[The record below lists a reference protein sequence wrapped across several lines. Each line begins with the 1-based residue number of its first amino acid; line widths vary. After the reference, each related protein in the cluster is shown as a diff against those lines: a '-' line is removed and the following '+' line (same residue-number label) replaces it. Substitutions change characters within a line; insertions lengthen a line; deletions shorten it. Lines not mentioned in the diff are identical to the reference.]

1 METGVARRLVVAVAV
16 GLLGLAVPTSTD
28 AGPRED
34 GLAVFDRFLSAFTA
48 ADTEGVVGLFAPDAL
63 FWGTTLHD
71 LATTPGAVRDY
82 FSGLSAWK
90 PGQRKASPL
99 GPASAVVLSDDA
111 VLVSGLWTIEVA
123 GQPTV
128 THRISLAMA
137 KRGDRW
143 LIAQFHNSPRPVP
156 AASPPRNRMP

>member
-1 METGVARRLVVAVAV
+1 VAAQQKETGVPSRLVVACVV
-16 GLLGLAVPTSTD
+16 GLLGLAVPARAD

-82 FSGLSAWK
+82 FSRLSAWK
-90 PGQRKASPL
+90 PSQRKASAL
-99 GPASAVVLSDDA
+99 GPASAVVLSGEA

-128 THRISLAMA
+128 THRISLAVA

-143 LIAQFHNSPRPVP
+143 LIAQFHNSPRP
-156 AASPPRNRMP
+156 

>member
-1 METGVARRLVVAVAV
+1 MTRRLVVACVV
-16 GLLGLAVPTSTD
+16 GLLGLAVPSRTD

-34 GLAVFDRFLSAFTA
+34 GLAVFGRFLSAFTA

-82 FSGLSAWK
+82 FSRLSTWK
-90 PGQRKASPL
+90 PSQRTASAL
-99 GPASAVVLSDDA
+99 GPASAVVLSDEA

-123 GQPTV
+123 GQPTA
-128 THRISLAMA
+128 THRISLAVV

-143 LIAQFHNSPRPVP
+143 LIAQFHNSPRP
-156 AASPPRNRMP
+156 

>member
-1 METGVARRLVVAVAV
+1 MASRLVVACVV
-16 GLLGLAVPTSTD
+16 GLLGLAVPSRAD

-63 FWGTTLHD
+63 FWGTTLSD

-82 FSGLSAWK
+82 FSRLSAWT
-90 PGQRKASPL
+90 PSQRKASAL
-99 GPASAVVLSDDA
+99 GPASAVVLSSEA

-123 GQPTV
+123 GQPTA
-128 THRISLAMA
+128 THRISLAMV

-143 LIAQFHNSPRPVP
+143 LIAQFHNSPRP
-156 AASPPRNRMP
+156 